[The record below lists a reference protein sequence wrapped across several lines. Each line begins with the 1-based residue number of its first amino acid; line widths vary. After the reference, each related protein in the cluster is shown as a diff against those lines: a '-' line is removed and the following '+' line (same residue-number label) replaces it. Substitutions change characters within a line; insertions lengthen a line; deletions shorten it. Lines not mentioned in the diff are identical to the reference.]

1 MSAVA
6 QRREETLDALES
18 QLAALPPDVR
28 AVFAAAAEMG
38 LTPGLL
44 ADVLRRYGALQ
55 QLQQQQQ
62 QLGQGEVDQAE
73 SMSEGSSDVSDMS
86 EET

>member
-6 QRREETLDALES
+6 QRREETLDALEP

-28 AVFAAAAEMG
+28 AIFAAAAEMG

-44 ADVLRRYGALQ
+44 ADVARRYEALQ
-55 QLQQQQQ
+55 VLQQQQ
-62 QLGQGEVDQAE
+62 LARGEHDHDDE
-73 SMSEGSSDVSDMS
+73 SEALSEGGSDVSDAA
-86 EET
+86 